1 MARAVRIRKR
11 FDPEDIARFREQSRN
26 GRECPPEFTRGRRR
40 VPEVPAQEIIDFKA
54 LLVKLRAARR
64 SARHSDRNVASL
76 IHVVVSLIPREPRA
90 TTTKV
95 LSAKGR

>member
-11 FDPEDIARFREQSRN
+11 FDPEDIARFREQQKRI
-26 GRECPPEFTRGRRR
+26 ECPPEFTRGRRR

-64 SARHSDRNVASL
+64 SARHSDRNV
-76 IHVVVSLIPREPRA
+76 
-90 TTTKV
+90 
-95 LSAKGR
+95 GR